1 MNVQWSSQDK
11 ELLDAIGEILHYVW
25 DPIGVAGI
33 PAARDEYDSYSGH
46 VFTML
51 MSDATE
57 TEIASHLLEMAS
69 SRMGLPERD
78 KEAKKAASALVAWHT
93 HIRSGRA

>member
-11 ELLDAIGEILHYVW
+11 ELLDSIGEVLHYVW

-51 MSDATE
+51 ISDATE
-57 TEIASHLLEMAS
+57 TEIANHLLEIAS
-69 SRMGLPERD
+69 SRMGLPGRG
-78 KEAKKAASALVAWHT
+78 KEAKKVASALVAWYT
-93 HIRSGRA
+93 HIRSARA